1 MARELP
7 SASSR
12 SLHASTAEPNPS
24 LRSVAAGTLFVLSSC
39 MSSAPASHPPACH
52 PLSVRLAP
60 NFMARM
66 PANLSPFFSHS
77 CALFHALLHV
87 RTAHLLCFQ
96 SFAHSCTAHPGC
108 APHRADLP
116 LLPIGVTKG
125 VAPLFAQF
133 SMSLRASSRSKIPL
147 ALSSVRPAR
156 GSF

>member
-7 SASSR
+7 SESSR

-39 MSSAPASHPPACH
+39 MNSAPVSRALACRPLSIPPARNCIT
-52 PLSVRLAP
+52 STS
-60 NFMARM
+60 
-66 PANLSPFFSHS
+66 ANLSPFFSDS
-77 CALFHALLHV
+77 CALFLALLHV

-96 SFAHSCTAHPGC
+96 SFAHSCAAHPGC
-108 APHRADLP
+108 TPHRADLP
-116 LLPIGVTKG
+116 LLRIGVTKG

-133 SMSLRASSRSKIPL
+133 SMSLRASTHSKVPL